1 MEKDY
6 KQYQK
11 ITDRLLAY
19 LRSREN
25 EQRRGEDEV
34 WKRIELEI
42 DGKKKFSFRH
52 RLYFVSTAAAV
63 LLLLLFSVEYLW
75 LREADPL
82 ATYVALL
89 DETIPESSQI
99 QVYLSSEDKVSV
111 EENSASVTYSSKGG
125 VSINEEVHP
134 ETSSDSKELEYN
146 QIVVPKGKY
155 THLTLSDGSTVHINS
170 GTRVVYPRV
179 FSSDRREIFVEGEVC
194 LNVTKN
200 EKVPFVV
207 KTTSFD
213 VEVLST
219 VFNVSAYK
227 NDQKNEVVLVKGA
240 VRLSDQH
247 KNKIELKPDQLAAV
261 SKGEIGNV
269 KTVNALDYIAWTE
282 GLLILHLEPLSNVF
296 KKLERFYGVSIQVSP
311 EAGSLKMRGK
321 IDLKQSLD
329 DLIVLISSTAPIG
342 WSKTDEGYYI
352 HEKER

>member
-42 DGKKKFSFRH
+42 DEKKKFSFRH
-52 RLYFVSTAAAV
+52 RLYFVSTAAV

-75 LREADPL
+75 LREADSL

-207 KTTSFD
+207 KTAGFD
-213 VEVLST
+213 VEVLGT

-227 NDQKNEVVLVKGA
+227 NDESNEVVLVNGS

-247 KNKIELKPDQLAAV
+247 KNKIELKPDQLAAI
-261 SKGEIGNV
+261 SKGEIGDV
-269 KTVNALDYIAWTE
+269 KTVNASDYIAWTD
-282 GLLILHLEPLSNVF
+282 GLLILQFESLSNVF
-296 KKLERFYGVSIQVSP
+296 RKLERFYGVTIDVSS
-311 EAGSLKMRGK
+311 EAGQLRMRGK
-321 IDLKQSLD
+321 VDLKQPLD
-329 DLIVLISSTAPIG
+329 ALIVLISSTAPIA
-342 WSKTDEGYYI
+342 WTKTDNGYSI
-352 HEKER
+352 HKKER